1 MPKWPSRDR
10 RGTGAE
16 LSRAPAVLGAQYRRL
31 AGRRGKK
38 RALVALGH
46 TILVIIYHLLK
57 DRTTYR
63 ELGGDYFD
71 RLDTERL
78 TRTLVRRLERLGH
91 KVILGEKEPA
101 A

>member
-1 MPKWPSRDR
+1 MQVAWAASHTKN
-10 RGTGAE
+10 TY
-16 LSRAPAVLGAQYRRL
+16 LSAQYRRL

-46 TILVIIYHLLK
+46 TILVMIYHLLK
-57 DRTTYR
+57 EGRTYQ
-63 ELGGDYFD
+63 ELGGDYFE
-71 RLDTERL
+71 RLDSERL

-91 KVILGEKEPA
+91 EVVLKQKEPA